1 MKVIY
6 NDELYGK
13 LEHNEERNAW
23 KKTEP
28 YILSF
33 NGNEYSISFY
43 IEFMDILYTEMKYN
57 INQQFKMEDFTDKT
71 IERAEK
77 WETEQRELYKK
88 YLIAPNKMMKLVEE
102 EIVRDFLEKRATDYD
117 DDFCVRYL
125 GEKVVE
131 KIKKAE
137 KQNEILSLVM
147 LKEITLFSDRIRI
160 LGTNVLYPD
169 FGINVSPEGFVDV
182 GLEENMY

>member
-1 MKVIY
+1 
-6 NDELYGK
+6 
-13 LEHNEERNAW
+13 
-23 KKTEP
+23 
-28 YILSF
+28 
-33 NGNEYSISFY
+33 
-43 IEFMDILYTEMKYN
+43 
-57 INQQFKMEDFTDKT
+57 
-71 IERAEK
+71 
-77 WETEQRELYKK
+77 
-88 YLIAPNKMMKLVEE
+88 MMKLVEE

-125 GEKVVE
+125 GEKVAE

-137 KQNEILSLVM
+137 NQNEILSLVK

-169 FGINVSPEGFVDV
+169 FGVNVSPEGFVDV

>member
-6 NDELYGK
+6 NDELYGE

-23 KKTEP
+23 EKTDP
-28 YILSF
+28 YILPF
-33 NGNEYSISFY
+33 NGKEYSISFY
-43 IEFMDILYTEMKYN
+43 IEFMDILYTETKYN
-57 INQQFKMEDFTDKT
+57 INKQFEMEYFTDKA

-77 WETEQRELYKK
+77 WEMEQRELYKK
-88 YLIAPNKMMKLVEE
+88 YLIDPKKIMKLVEE
-102 EIVRDFLEKRATDYD
+102 EIVRDFLEKRVADYD

-125 GEKVVE
+125 GEKVAE

-137 KQNEILSLVM
+137 NQNEILSLVK

-160 LGTNVLYPD
+160 LGTNELYPD
-169 FGINVSPEGFVDV
+169 FGINVSSEGFVDV